1 MKILDASKYSIV
13 KVYSNTVVYF
23 PIEMKQ
29 FSQRLIR
36 LFTYVFDSN
45 KQAQD
50 ILSQLS

>member
-1 MKILDASKYSIV
+1 MIIKGASKYSIV

-36 LFTYVFDSN
+36 LFTYAFDIN